1 MAKVYLVGAGPGD
14 PDLLTLKAYRLLREA
29 PVVLHDRLV
38 DGRILALIRGKRVE
52 VGKAEGESVKQ
63 EDIHRLLLHY
73 ARTHPFVVRLKGGD
87 PFIFGRGGEEVLFL
101 SAHGVA
107 VEVVPGV
114 SSILATGLPLTHR
127 GLSSGFAVVSGVLEG
142 GGYPDLSTS
151 AKVPT
156 LVVLMGVRRRAW
168 IAQELIRLGRD
179 PKEPCLFVERATTP
193 KEARVLSRLEEVAE
207 GKVEVA
213 APAVWVIGKV
223 VEVFDVLQKTPQAW
237 ALAEVGPWW
246 KPYPR

>member
-52 VGKAEGESVKQ
+52 VGKAEGESGKQ
-63 EDIHRLLLHY
+63 EAIHRLLLHY

-87 PFIFGRGGEEVLFL
+87 PLVFGRGGEEVLFL

-168 IAQELIRLGRD
+168 IAQELIRLGRRPD
-179 PKEPCLFVERATTP
+179 EPTLFVAEATTP
-193 KEARVLSRLEEVAE
+193 REKRVQATLQ
-207 GKVEVA
+207 EVA
-213 APAVWVIGKV
+213 AGKVAVASPAVWVLGEVVRIFSAKTKEAFLASAT
-223 VEVFDVLQKTPQAW
+223 VEV
-237 ALAEVGPWW
+237 
-246 KPYPR
+246 